1 MCSVCTKVFEF
12 EKNVIEREP
21 KGSNFEKTWLKP
33 VPEKLSHKFLNC
45 PNWRRGSLKKEEQD
59 STG

>member
-21 KGSNFEKTWLKP
+21 KGLNFEKTWLKP
-33 VPEKLSHKFLNC
+33 VPGEPSHKF
-45 PNWRRGSLKKEEQD
+45 
-59 STG
+59 